1 MKDNKI
7 NIFQKLFKGSEENE
21 KMRKKI
27 APKLIL
33 ALLALGI
40 LLMFSGSLFQ
50 TKKDVVPAFSQQP
63 NNSEPKDVA
72 AFSQKNSSSSQIEK
86 EEKKFEEQLKDL
98 LEGIVGVKDVTVV
111 VNLDSTD
118 TKVLEK
124 DRVNRSQQ
132 TSETDRDGGKRD
144 VEDQSLDEKI
154 VIIRE
159 GDKETPIVV
168 RTEKPEVRGVAITAK
183 GADNIE
189 VKKMIIDAVTRM
201 LGVPSHRVSVL
212 PKKN

>member
-27 APKLIL
+27 VPKLIL

>member
-1 MKDNKI
+1 MNDNKN
-7 NIFQKLFKGSEENE
+7 NIFQKWFKGSEEDE
-21 KMRKKI
+21 RARKKL

-33 ALLALGI
+33 TLLALGI

-50 TKKDVVPAFSQQP
+50 KKKEEVPVFSQQTK
-63 NNSEPKDVA
+63 SEPKDVA
-72 AFSQKNSSSSQIEK
+72 AFAQKNSSSSTIEK
-86 EEKKFEEQLKDL
+86 NEKQYEGQLKDL

-124 DRVNRSQQ
+124 DRVTRSQK
-132 TSETDRDGGKRD
+132 TDETDRDGGKRM
-144 VEDQSLDEKI
+144 VEDQSVEEKPVI
-154 VIIRE
+154 VRE
-159 GDKETPIVV
+159 GDKEAPVV
-168 RTEKPEVRGVAITAK
+168 LRMDKSKVRGVAITAK

-189 VKKMIIDAVTRM
+189 VKKMIIEAVTRY